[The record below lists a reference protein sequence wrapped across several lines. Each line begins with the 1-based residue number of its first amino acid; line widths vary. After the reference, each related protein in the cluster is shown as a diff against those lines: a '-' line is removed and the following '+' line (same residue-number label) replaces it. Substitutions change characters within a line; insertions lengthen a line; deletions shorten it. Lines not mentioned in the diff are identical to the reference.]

1 MTVHHSQKD
10 INKKTSTF
18 LRLYDAKLA
27 EISCDCYG
35 YCNLYIITSTYI
47 KKKLSTWRLN
57 SFKLI
62 YQNDQNTP
70 KCNKYSFVHK
80 KWTNWD
86 TKKYEY
92 TILTEKY
99 TLYNMLMS
107 LRSPKVILR
116 SLKVICLMAYKICL
130 KH

>member
-47 KKKLSTWRLN
+47 KK
-57 SFKLI
+57 
-62 YQNDQNTP
+62 
-70 KCNKYSFVHK
+70 
-80 KWTNWD
+80 
-86 TKKYEY
+86 
-92 TILTEKY
+92 TIDLTSEQFQTHISERSKY
-99 TLYNMLMS
+99 TKM
-107 LRSPKVILR
+107 
-116 SLKVICLMAYKICL
+116 
-130 KH
+130 